1 LLLTGVSPAGGAVVL
16 AAAISLAAVGLLRRR
31 GGSIAVAVRR
41 HAEARAQLTEA
52 ERQAA
57 DGVRRREEA
66 VRRCGQ
72 IGIDADPLA
81 LPAGTSPAQSMPFTC
96 WRRWPQADGYLRG
109 LRTRPETYASRR
121 SLA

>member
-72 IGIDADPLA
+72 IDADPLA

-96 WRRWPQADGYLRG
+96 WRWWPQADGYLRG
-109 LRTRPETYASRR
+109 FRCRTGNLTRAG
-121 SLA
+121 AH